1 MTRKE
6 ANIQILSELSKLVE
20 KYPDMRFIQL
30 LEAVDISD
38 PMKRHGKD
46 IYYEESSYTLEYI
59 KERIKIYDVKHI

>member
-30 LEAVDISD
+30 LEAIGISD
-38 PMKRHGKD
+38 PMERGGKD

-59 KERIKIYDVKHI
+59 KERIKIYDNV

>member
-30 LEAVDISD
+30 LEAIGISN
-38 PMKRHGKD
+38 PMERGGKD

-59 KERIKIYDVKHI
+59 KERIKSAKM

>member
-1 MTRKE
+1 MMTRKE

-30 LEAVDISD
+30 LEAIGISD
-38 PMKRHGKD
+38 PMERGGKD

-59 KERIKIYDVKHI
+59 KERIKSAKM